1 MGLNGANGSG
11 KSVEVETDK
20 RRRGTRGGLM

>member
-11 KSVEVETDK
+11 KVGVLK
-20 RRRGTRGGLM
+20 RRQTREGAVQEVG

>member
-11 KSVEVETDK
+11 KVGALK
-20 RRRGTRGGLM
+20 RRQTRGGEVQEVG

>member
-11 KSVEVETDK
+11 KVGVLK
-20 RRRGTRGGLM
+20 RRQTGEGEVQEVG